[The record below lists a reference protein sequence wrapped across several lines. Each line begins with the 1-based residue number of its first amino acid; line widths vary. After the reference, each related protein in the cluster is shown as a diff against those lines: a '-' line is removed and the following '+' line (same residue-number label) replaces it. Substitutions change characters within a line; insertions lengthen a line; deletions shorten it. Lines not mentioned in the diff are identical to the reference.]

1 MSSPRRRSSPNS
13 NSIRRA
19 KSNDSSLHS
28 FTSECGSQFAEI
40 CYYPSVMVV
49 LTGGLANLVFSWIG
63 GFVGSILALIL
74 STIFFEWIDL
84 HSEKLTRRERPF
96 FDEVNI
102 LGTSE
107 AFEFNLGPVLEDT
120 TPGVPGACC
129 GPYPKPQG
137 LIASLF
143 RNEKEEDMQNF
154 YRKNYGGM
162 YLVAKKAQEE
172 LKAASAGGST
182 ENEKNKP
189 KRS

>member
-19 KSNDSSLHS
+19 NDSCLRS
-28 FTSECGSQFAEI
+28 FSSESGSQFAEI
-40 CYYPSVMVV
+40 CYWPSVMVV
-49 LTGGLANLVFSWIG
+49 LTGGLANLVFSCIG

-84 HSEKLTRRERPF
+84 HSEKLTRREHPF

-107 AFEFNLGPVLEDT
+107 AFEFNLSPVIEDT

-154 YRKNYGGM
+154 YRTNYGGM
-162 YLVAKKAQEE
+162 YTIAKKAQEE
-172 LKAASAGGST
+172 QKDGPAGGST
-182 ENEKNKP
+182 ETEKNKP